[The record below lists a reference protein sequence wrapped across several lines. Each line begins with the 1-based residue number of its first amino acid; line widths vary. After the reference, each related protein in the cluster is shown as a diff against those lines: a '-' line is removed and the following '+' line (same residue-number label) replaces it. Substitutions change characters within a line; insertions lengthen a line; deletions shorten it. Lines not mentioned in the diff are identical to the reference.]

1 MSAREL
7 PPLPADAP
15 SAVDVAAAAQLLAG
29 VAHRT
34 PVYRS
39 KTLDERAGASV
50 FLKCENFQ
58 RVGAFKFRGAYN
70 ALSRLSAAE
79 RAQGVLT
86 WSSGNHAQAIAH
98 AGAILGIPT
107 TIVMPQ
113 DAPAPKLAATRG
125 YGAEVVLY
133 DRQTQEREALGRGL
147 AAERGFTIVPP
158 YDHPQVIAGQ
168 GTVAWELHEQI
179 EKLDLLLV
187 PTGGGG
193 LLSGC
198 ALATRAR
205 ASKCRV
211 IGVEP
216 EAADDATRSF
226 RTGVLA
232 RVREPETIA
241 DGARTPC
248 LGSYT
253 FPLVLRHVDEMV
265 TVEEDAIRA
274 ALRLVLE
281 RIKIVAEPTGV
292 LGIAA
297 LISEAV
303 SAPGAR
309 IGVVIS
315 GGNLDWGLF
324 PGLLG

>member
-1 MSAREL
+1 M
-7 PPLPADAP
+7 PPLPVDAP
-15 SAVDVAAAAQLLAG
+15 GAAEVASAAQLLSG
-29 VAHRT
+29 IAHRT

-39 KTLDERAGASV
+39 KTLDERTGASV

-70 ALSRLSAAE
+70 ALARLSPAE
-79 RAQGVLT
+79 RAKGVLT

-98 AGAILGIPT
+98 AGTLLGIPT
-107 TIVMPQ
+107 TIVMPC
-113 DAPAPKLAATRG
+113 DAPTPKLAATRG

-133 DRQTQEREALGRGL
+133 ERQSQEREVLGRAL
-147 AAERGFTIVPP
+147 AAERGLAIVPP
-158 YDHPQVIAGQ
+158 YDHPHVIAGQ

-211 IGVEP
+211 VGVEP
-216 EAADDATRSF
+216 LSADDATRSF
-226 RTGVLA
+226 RTGELA
-232 RVREPETIA
+232 RVREPLTIA

-253 FPLVLRHVDEMV
+253 FPLVLREVDEMV

-303 SAPGAR
+303 VAPGAR
-309 IGVVIS
+309 IGVVVS
-315 GGNLDWGLF
+315 GGNLDFGLL